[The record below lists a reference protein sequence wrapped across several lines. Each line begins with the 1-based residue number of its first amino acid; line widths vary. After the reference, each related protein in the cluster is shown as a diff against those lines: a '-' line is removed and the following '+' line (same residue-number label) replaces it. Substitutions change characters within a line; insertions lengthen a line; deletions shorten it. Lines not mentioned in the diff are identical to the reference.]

1 MNYLDKY
8 SPKGPKKVQYI
19 LFKELIF
26 CKSRKDYKDS
36 KLRAGFFKKI
46 KFFFEIKD
54 YDIIIENSKL
64 QGISH
69 AEYLKIT

>member
-1 MNYLDKY
+1 M
-8 SPKGPKKVQYI
+8 QYI
-19 LFKELIF
+19 IFKELIF

-36 KLRAGFFKKI
+36 KLRGGFFKKV
-46 KFFFEIKD
+46 KFLMENKD

-64 QGISH
+64 QGISI